1 MSSLAEYFNELD
13 DEGMYEHAPRRR
25 TNKPKVDPRAVEQF
39 IQKQD
44 EDRQDIAFTYNFINE
59 KGLGAFKQEL
69 GSVPD
74 KNAFEAPDDTT
85 LIWHMDKTSLTPEHP
100 PYIPI
105 LPEHVLAALNQKRR
119 GDAQTLEKSKQ

>member
-44 EDRQDIAFTYNFINE
+44 EDRQDIAFTYKPARFEGGWLIQSLAGFFE
-59 KGLGAFKQEL
+59 QRWITDILSDDVARSPAFGVRFKDGL
-69 GSVPD
+69 P
-74 KNAFEAPDDTT
+74 
-85 LIWHMDKTSLTPEHP
+85 TS
-100 PYIPI
+100 
-105 LPEHVLAALNQKRR
+105 
-119 GDAQTLEKSKQ
+119 